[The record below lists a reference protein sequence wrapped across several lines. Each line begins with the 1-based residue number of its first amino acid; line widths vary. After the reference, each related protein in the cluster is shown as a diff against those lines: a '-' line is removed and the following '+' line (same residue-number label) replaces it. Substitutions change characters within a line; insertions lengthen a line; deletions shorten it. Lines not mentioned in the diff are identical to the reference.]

1 MNIKEG
7 IMDRFSKLNPKVTL
21 LFFFA
26 EIVLAIAVFNPVF
39 TAVTF
44 VGACIYKVMCSGKDG
59 VIYIFK
65 FALPLIFLAALFNF
79 IFVHYG
85 VTVLFEFSQ
94 ISFTLEAVFY
104 GFSQGLMLA
113 AVLLWFNI
121 YSQVI
126 TSEKFLAVFGR
137 FAPNIAMIFS
147 MVLSFIPRLKRNA
160 AEINDARSLISTDE
174 GRMKK
179 SIGNF
184 SALITMTLEESI
196 DTADSMKARGFSEKR
211 TVYSKYKFS
220 AFDFVIMLVIITA
233 FVIIAV
239 FDITGRLDFV
249 FEPVIAAG
257 RISPFAVIIYS
268 LLSFLPAIID
278 FAEGIKWFYL
288 KQKI

>member
-1 MNIKEG
+1 
-7 IMDRFSKLNPKVTL
+7 MDRFSKLNPKVTL

-94 ISFTLEAVFY
+94 ISFTLEGVFY

-160 AEINDARSLISTDE
+160 TEINDARSLISTDE

>member
-1 MNIKEG
+1 
-7 IMDRFSKLNPKVTL
+7 MDRFSKLNPKVTL

-94 ISFTLEAVFY
+94 ISFTLESVFY

>member
-1 MNIKEG
+1 
-7 IMDRFSKLNPKVTL
+7 MDRFSKLNPKVTL

>member
-94 ISFTLEAVFY
+94 ISFTLESVFY

-121 YSQVI
+121 Y
-126 TSEKFLAVFGR
+126 
-137 FAPNIAMIFS
+137 
-147 MVLSFIPRLKRNA
+147 
-160 AEINDARSLISTDE
+160 
-174 GRMKK
+174 
-179 SIGNF
+179 
-184 SALITMTLEESI
+184 
-196 DTADSMKARGFSEKR
+196 
-211 TVYSKYKFS
+211 
-220 AFDFVIMLVIITA
+220 
-233 FVIIAV
+233 
-239 FDITGRLDFV
+239 
-249 FEPVIAAG
+249 
-257 RISPFAVIIYS
+257 
-268 LLSFLPAIID
+268 
-278 FAEGIKWFYL
+278 
-288 KQKI
+288 

>member
-1 MNIKEG
+1 
-7 IMDRFSKLNPKVTL
+7 MDRFSKLNPKVTL

-160 AEINDARSLISTDE
+160 TEINDARSLISTDE

>member
-94 ISFTLEAVFY
+94 ISFTLESVFY